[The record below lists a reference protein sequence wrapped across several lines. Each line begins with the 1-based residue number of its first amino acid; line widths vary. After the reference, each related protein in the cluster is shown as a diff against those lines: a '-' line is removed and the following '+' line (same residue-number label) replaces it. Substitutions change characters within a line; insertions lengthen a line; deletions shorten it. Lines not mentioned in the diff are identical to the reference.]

1 MTLGNLLVFIIDFC
15 YSSLHYR
22 VIIGALND
30 QNMSELKEKSLCG
43 ISTPS
48 IVLPSYYG
56 HLLYTPIDLEKDV
69 IHGKVF
75 TQLYV
80 GDLLQKDFKEK
91 SIFELS
97 TVNKDLVQIFSYWGT
112 EGPPVNCEA
121 QTLNINTSA
130 GRKKVTNQDYIS
142 RIMIEK
148 PPIIVSLAD
157 EVRFFLKHTA
167 LCTKSHFSSDFCL
180 CW

>member
-1 MTLGNLLVFIIDFC
+1 MVIN
-15 YSSLHYR
+15 HR
-22 VIIGALND
+22 VIVGALND
-30 QNMSELKEKSLCG
+30 PKMSELKEKSLCG

-48 IVLPSYYG
+48 IVLPSYYA

-75 TQLYV
+75 AQLYV

-121 QTLNINTSA
+121 QTLNISTSA
-130 GRKKVTNQDYIS
+130 GRKKVTNQDYLS

-157 EVRFFLKHTA
+157 EVRFSLKHTG
-167 LCTKSHFSSDFCL
+167 LSINSDFSEDFWL
-180 CW
+180 SR

>member
-1 MTLGNLLVFIIDFC
+1 MVIN
-15 YSSLHYR
+15 HR
-22 VIIGALND
+22 VIVGALND
-30 QNMSELKEKSLCG
+30 QKMSELKEKSLCG

-75 TQLYV
+75 AQLYV

-121 QTLNINTSA
+121 QTLNISTSA
-130 GRKKVTNQDYIS
+130 GRKKVTNQDYLS

-157 EVRFFLKHTA
+157 EVRFFHKHTW
-167 LCTKSHFSSDFCL
+167 LEYKL
-180 CW
+180 